1 MARNNA
7 EATANW
13 DFSEKVWK
21 IVPSIAREAEIKS
34 GGLVSADD
42 VEQELYLWL
51 ALRKTERE
59 AWEAGHSRTLARNIS
74 REAQNLVNRERNR
87 SEREVLSLDRDWL
100 DDKEGWD

>member
-1 MARNNA
+1 MARSNA

-21 IVPSIAREAEIKS
+21 LVPSVAREAEIKS
-34 GGLVSADD
+34 GGVVEADD

-51 ALRKTERE
+51 ALRKTQRDK
-59 AWEAGHSRTLARNIS
+59 WEAGHPATLYRQIE
-74 REAQNLVNRERNR
+74 REAMHIVDRARNR